1 MEVSKSRRRFEELL
15 KVDGDEDQVMGNVEL
30 GMVRVPS
37 ELLVDLIHHGDIQH
51 YYDVDAVPVAR

>member
-15 KVDGDEDQVMGNVEL
+15 KVDGDDDQVMGNVEL